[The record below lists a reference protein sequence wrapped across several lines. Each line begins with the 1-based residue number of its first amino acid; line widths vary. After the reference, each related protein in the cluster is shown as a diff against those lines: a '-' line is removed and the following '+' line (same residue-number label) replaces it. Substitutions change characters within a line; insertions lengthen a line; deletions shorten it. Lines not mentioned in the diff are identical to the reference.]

1 MKKKTRILI
10 ALMGLEVGGA
20 ETHAV
25 ELIKGLAKKDYIIYV
40 VSSGGIYE
48 NELMLENIKLI
59 HAPLTSKNPVNM
71 FKSFLKIKS
80 IVKKEKIDL
89 IHAHARIP
97 GFICGFV
104 HRLTKV
110 PFLTTVHGTFSTVFP
125 FKHLTNWG
133 QKSICV
139 SEDIQKYLIENYNIK
154 KENTIVSVNGIDS
167 EKFNKSIDCSDILK
181 EFNIPEDAYKIV
193 YVSRLDEGNCGV
205 GYNLIDIADKLK
217 EKISNLKI
225 IIVGGGT
232 EFDNIKTLANNKN
245 NELSDE
251 VIILTNT
258 RTDVNKFTAM
268 SDCFIGIS
276 RAALEA
282 LSAENCV
289 ILGGDY
295 GYIGVFSEENLQKCI
310 DTNFTCRGYGKLSPD
325 ILYNDIIKIYE
336 LSDEKR
342 NEFKN
347 FGKYII
353 ARDYS
358 NDKMIND
365 NVYVYD
371 KLLAKHGNGYDFMI
385 SGYYGFKNNG
395 DDSLLMAMIS
405 NLKSIDNNVK
415 IVVLSKKPDETKRI
429 YNVESISRLN
439 IFKILKYMTKT
450 KVFVNGGGSLIQDVT
465 SSKSLY
471 YYLFILKLAIL
482 KKLKIMVYANG
493 IGPVNKKI
501 NQKLVKKVVDKADI
515 ITLREHGSK
524 DTLSEMNIKNKS
536 VLITADPAFTIQ
548 TASDKEVNAI
558 LSENNISKDDKFICV
573 SVRRWQ
579 KSGDILTYKFSKVFD
594 NIAKKYGL
602 KILFVPMQY
611 PNDYVFSKSVADK
624 MTSDCYI
631 LDKSYDADILMGIIA
646 KSELVVA
653 MRLHALIYSAC
664 SKTPTIGLIYDPKVK
679 SFLDY
684 ANQPYYISV
693 NDVDS
698 YKFYDQFDYCFN
710 NRNEISINLENVVDE
725 LKIKAMKNAEIAF
738 DLLNSQ
744 EK

>member
-48 NELMLENIKLI
+48 NELMHDNIKLI
-59 HAPLTSKNPVNM
+59 HAPLTSKNPVSM

-104 HRLTKV
+104 HNLTKV

-167 EKFNKSIDCSDILK
+167 EKFNKNIDCSDLFN

-205 GYNLIDIADKLK
+205 GYKLIDIAEKLK

-251 VIILTNT
+251 TIILTNT
-258 RTDVNKFTAM
+258 RTDINKFTAM
-268 SDCFIGIS
+268 ADCFIGIS

-282 LSAENCV
+282 LASENCV

-295 GYIGVFSEENLQKCI
+295 GYIGVFGEENLKKCI
-310 DTNFTCRGYGKLSPD
+310 DTNFTCRGHGKISSD

-336 LSDEKR
+336 LSDKKR
-342 NEFKN
+342 NELKS

-353 ARDYS
+353 DRDYS

-365 NVYVYD
+365 NVYMYD
-371 KLLAKHGNGYDFMI
+371 KLLAKHGNTFDFMI

-405 NLKSIDNNVK
+405 NLKSVDKNVK
-415 IVVLSKKPDETKRI
+415 IVVLSKKPEETKNI
-429 YNVESISRLN
+429 YNVDSISRLN

-493 IGPVNKKI
+493 IGPVNKPLNK
-501 NQKLVKKVVDKADI
+501 KFVKKIVDKVDI

-524 DTLSEMNIKNKS
+524 DTLSEMNIKNKN
-536 VLITADPAFTIQ
+536 VYITADPAFTIQ

-558 LSENNISKDDKFICV
+558 LSENNICEDDKFICV

-579 KSGDILTYKFSKVFD
+579 KSGDILTYKFSQVFD

-611 PNDYVFSKSVADK
+611 PNDYIFSKSVADN
-624 MTSDCYI
+624 MTSDC
-631 LDKSYDADILMGIIA
+631 LVLEKSYDADKLMGIIA

-693 NDVDS
+693 DDVDS
-698 YKFYDQFDYCFN
+698 DRFYKQFDYCFE
-710 NRNEISINLENVVDE
+710 NRKEISTNLEKVVDE